1 MKPIVADT
9 DDRRWQAVCER
20 DTRAD
25 GQFVFAVLTTG
36 ICCRPSCR
44 SARAAG
50 KRALFCRRRRR
61 RGGGIPPC
69 KRCQPD
75 KDYPQQ
81 QRIDKVAQACR
92 LLEQDAPLTLEAL
105 ARQLAVSPF
114 HFHRLFK
121 SVTGMTPKAWQ
132 QAWRARRLR
141 EALEQGKPV
150 TRAAL
155 AAGFPDSSSYYRQAD
170 AALGMTASQF
180 RRGGAATV
188 VTWTTGDC
196 ALGRCLVAQSERGV
210 CAVLPGDNDA
220 ALLDDLRQRFPAPSC
235 VRATLSFVA
244 DGGDFRPPRRQPA
257 AGIAAAGSAGHRV
270 SAAGLAGAAA
280 DPGGE
285 TRSYRQ
291 VAEHIGQPRAVRAVA
306 GACAANSLAVIV
318 PCHRVVRED
327 GALSG
332 YRWGTARKAQLLAR
346 EAQRGGVM
354 LDLFSDTPP
363 WQEPLAPARWC
374 CALCPRA
381 RPGAAAGDCRRR
393 PPVAVSP
400 DGHAGRVH
408 HVGRHD
414 QLRRAGLDHRSP
426 RLPLRPGRSGN
437 RSNLAA
443 DACRIP

>member
-1 MKPIVADT
+1 M
-9 DDRRWQAVCER
+9 
-20 DTRAD
+20 
-25 GQFVFAVLTTG
+25 TTG

-44 SARAAG
+44 SRRARRETYAF
-50 KRALFCRRRRR
+50 LPTSPPPWRRSR
-61 RGGGIPPC
+61 PC

-81 QRIDKVAQACR
+81 QRVDKVAQACR

-105 ARQLAVSPF
+105 AGQLAMSPF

-132 QAWRARRLR
+132 QAWRAQRLR
-141 EALEQGKPV
+141 EALEQGIPV

-220 ALLDDLRQRFPAPSC
+220 ALLDDLRRRFPNAEL
-235 VRATLSFVA
+235 RE
-244 DGGDFRPPRRQPA
+244 GDPDFCQQMAEIFAHLDDSRRPVSLPLDLQGTAFQLQVWQALRQIP
-257 AGIAAAGSAGHRV
+257 V
-270 SAAGLAGAAA
+270 
-280 DPGGE
+280 GE

-346 EAQRGGVM
+346 EAQH
-354 LDLFSDTPP
+354 
-363 WQEPLAPARWC
+363 EEE
-374 CALCPRA
+374 
-381 RPGAAAGDCRRR
+381 
-393 PPVAVSP
+393 
-400 DGHAGRVH
+400 
-408 HVGRHD
+408 
-414 QLRRAGLDHRSP
+414 
-426 RLPLRPGRSGN
+426 
-437 RSNLAA
+437 
-443 DACRIP
+443 

>member
-25 GQFVFAVLTTG
+25 GQFVFCGTDHRHLLSSLLPLA
-36 ICCRPSCR
+36 
-44 SARAAG
+44 ARAAR
-50 KRALFCRRRRR
+50 KRTLFCRRRRR
-61 RGGGIPPC
+61 RGGGFRPC

-81 QRIDKVAQACR
+81 QRVDKVAQACR

-105 ARQLAVSPF
+105 AGQLAMSPF

-132 QAWRARRLR
+132 QAWRAQRLR
-141 EALEQGKPV
+141 EALEQGIPV

-220 ALLDDLRQRFPAPSC
+220 ALLDDLRRRFPNAEL
-235 VRATLSFVA
+235 RE
-244 DGGDFRPPRRQPA
+244 GDPDFCQQMAEIFAHLDDSRRPVSLPLDLQGTAFQLQVWQALRQIP
-257 AGIAAAGSAGHRV
+257 V
-270 SAAGLAGAAA
+270 
-280 DPGGE
+280 GE

-346 EAQRGGVM
+346 EAQH
-354 LDLFSDTPP
+354 
-363 WQEPLAPARWC
+363 EEE
-374 CALCPRA
+374 
-381 RPGAAAGDCRRR
+381 
-393 PPVAVSP
+393 
-400 DGHAGRVH
+400 
-408 HVGRHD
+408 
-414 QLRRAGLDHRSP
+414 
-426 RLPLRPGRSGN
+426 
-437 RSNLAA
+437 
-443 DACRIP
+443 

>member
-1 MKPIVADT
+1 
-9 DDRRWQAVCER
+9 
-20 DTRAD
+20 
-25 GQFVFAVLTTG
+25 
-36 ICCRPSCR
+36 
-44 SARAAG
+44 
-50 KRALFCRRRRR
+50 
-61 RGGGIPPC
+61 
-69 KRCQPD
+69 
-75 KDYPQQ
+75 
-81 QRIDKVAQACR
+81 
-92 LLEQDAPLTLEAL
+92 
-105 ARQLAVSPF
+105 F

-132 QAWRARRLR
+132 QAWRAQRLR
-141 EALEQGKPV
+141 EALEQGIPV

-220 ALLDDLRQRFPAPSC
+220 ALLDDLRRRFPNAEL
-235 VRATLSFVA
+235 RE
-244 DGGDFRPPRRQPA
+244 GDPDFCQQMAEIFAHLLQVWQALRQIPA
-257 AGIAAAGSAGHRV
+257 
-270 SAAGLAGAAA
+270 
-280 DPGGE
+280 GE

-346 EAQRGGVM
+346 EAQH
-354 LDLFSDTPP
+354 
-363 WQEPLAPARWC
+363 EEE
-374 CALCPRA
+374 
-381 RPGAAAGDCRRR
+381 
-393 PPVAVSP
+393 
-400 DGHAGRVH
+400 
-408 HVGRHD
+408 
-414 QLRRAGLDHRSP
+414 
-426 RLPLRPGRSGN
+426 
-437 RSNLAA
+437 
-443 DACRIP
+443 